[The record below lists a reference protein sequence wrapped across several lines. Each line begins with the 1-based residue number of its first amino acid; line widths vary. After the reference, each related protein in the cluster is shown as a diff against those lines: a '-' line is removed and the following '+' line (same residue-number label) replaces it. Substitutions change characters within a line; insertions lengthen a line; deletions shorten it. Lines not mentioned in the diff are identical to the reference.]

1 MCNSFE
7 SNALQN
13 SNESVKRRLPKK
25 FIDFYTSPYFHD
37 SILLEYHVTKRQTK
51 KNTFFDAL
59 TKWKRYDNGE
69 TFEIIF
75 KNIIKYNANIDITD
89 GYVEFGDFIAG
100 KFTMYDKKHIKFN
113 FQIYNQSE
121 VSIVFQSLDFHKN
134 HKNT

>member
-25 FIDFYTSPYFHD
+25 FIDFYTSPNFHD

-89 GYVEFGDFIAG
+89 GYVEFEILLQVNLLCMIKSILNSIF
-100 KFTMYDKKHIKFN
+100 KFTTR
-113 FQIYNQSE
+113 
-121 VSIVFQSLDFHKN
+121 VR
-134 HKNT
+134 